1 MNTYLKT
8 FGRMFRRHATRLIS
22 VILMVLVSVGFT
34 AGIGMAT
41 TKIDYSLSDYYRAE
55 NVSDIILMNT
65 EGAFS
70 DGDVTALTE
79 RYGAENVE
87 RGGMLEFEVRG
98 GKATVNDTEVSFT
111 NVPDGIVR
119 VYLFDCAAPDDV
131 TQNTLT
137 SVTTYDTSAAS
148 EDSIVVYAE
157 RATVQLPEQDASKPY
172 TMSAVITEHL
182 TEIEYEYEIA
192 GQKIPVTLT
201 GDFTATIPIEQE
213 YILGGTVL
221 NPLHMAVRDDPSYT
235 DDPASDDEE
244 EMLPLAAVY
253 YVFGENLVD
262 TSARPHI
269 TGTGTAGAGT
279 AYEQTVELDEDAAD
293 TQEVAVPASDLL
305 NQIYITLPDRG
316 DYTLFGM
323 GYDDYVNEEL
333 AAIDALLTSDT
344 QAAGEDTA
352 AYYEA
357 LTMHE
362 NFSFESFREYSG
374 KIGSIG
380 YVLMVVFLFVTILVV
395 LSTMTRLLDEERG
408 QIACLLTLGYSPAR
422 IISKYLL
429 FALIGTL
436 IGGAGAYFAGLG
448 LARII
453 YVNFE
458 WNYTLPAYTSHISL
472 AFFFITFAVILIA
485 TLAATVIAGLKMTRL
500 QPAGLLRPKAPKA
513 GKKVF
518 LERIPFIWN
527 HLSFKYKSTMRN
539 VLRFFMRFLMTVV
552 SVALSTALVLA
563 GLAVLDCC
571 LFQDIGGAAMIAVAI
586 IVLIFAALLN
596 FVVTYTLTNI
606 NISERERELATLM
619 VLGYYDG
626 EVAGYIYREIYITS
640 GIGIL
645 FGLPLGC
652 LLCLFVF
659 RVMEFGSIPGISWF
673 VWVLAP
679 ILSVIFTILVTLI
692 LRHKIVRINMNE
704 SLKAIE

>member
-98 GKATVNDTEVSFT
+98 GKATVNDTEVTFT

-157 RATVQLPEQDASKPY
+157 RPTVQLPEQDASKPY
-172 TMSAVITEHL
+172 TMSAVMTQKFS
-182 TEIEYEYEIA
+182 EIENN
-192 GQKIPVTLT
+192 GMTMS
-201 GDFTATIPIEQE
+201 GDFTATIPVEQE
-213 YILGGTVL
+213 YILGGTVR

-262 TSARPHI
+262 MTATATIS
-269 TGTGTAGAGT
+269 GTVSMGNMEIPIPDGTT
-279 AYEQTVELDEDAAD
+279 EEYD
-293 TQEVAVPASDLL
+293 VAVPTSDLL

-357 LTMHE
+357 LTLHE

>member
-98 GKATVNDTEVSFT
+98 GKATVNDTEVTFT

-157 RATVQLPEQDASKPY
+157 RPTVQLPEQDASKPY

-221 NPLHMAVRDDPSYT
+221 NPLHMAVREDASYT
-235 DDPASDDEE
+235 DDPASDDED
-244 EMLPLAAVY
+244 EMLDLAAVF
-253 YVFGENLVD
+253 YVFAENLVD
-262 TSARPHI
+262 VTAEATI
-269 TGTGTAGAGT
+269 TGTMDSPIQGS
-279 AYEQTVELDEDAAD
+279 VPDET
-293 TQEVAVPASDLL
+293 TQEYDIAVPASELL
-305 NQIYITLPDRG
+305 NQIYITLPDRAG
-316 DYTLFGM
+316 YTLFSS
-323 GYDDYVNEEL
+323 GYDDYLESET
-333 AAIDALLTSDT
+333 AAIHGLLTT
-344 QAAGEDTA
+344 DTA
-352 AYYEA
+352 AADTAQYYEV
-357 LTMHE
+357 LTLHE
-362 NFSFESFREYSG
+362 NFSFESFREYG
-374 KIGSIG
+374 NKIEGIG

-395 LSTMTRLLDEERG
+395 LSTMTRLLDEERS

-422 IISKYLL
+422 IIVKYLL

-436 IGGAGAYFAGLG
+436 VGGAGAYFAGLG

-458 WNYTLPAYTSHISL
+458 WNYTLPAYTSHVSF
-472 AFFFITFAVILIA
+472 AFFFITFAVILVA
-485 TLAATVIAGLKMTRL
+485 TLLATMIAGIKLTR
-500 QPAGLLRPKAPKA
+500 QEPADLLRPKTPKA

-518 LERIPFIWN
+518 LERIPLIWN
-527 HLSFKYKSTMRN
+527 RLSFKYKSTMRN
-539 VLRFFMRFLMTVV
+539 VLRFFIRFLMTVV

-571 LFQDIGGAAMIAVAI
+571 LFQDIGGTSMITISVI
-586 IVLIFAALLN
+586 ILIFAALLN

-645 FGLPLGC
+645 FGIPLGC

-659 RVMEFGSIPGISWF
+659 QVMGFGSIPGISWF

-692 LRHKIVRINMNE
+692 LRHKIVKIDMNE

>member
-98 GKATVNDTEVSFT
+98 GKATVNDTEVTFT

-157 RATVQLPEQDASKPY
+157 RPTVQLPEQDASKPY
-172 TMSAVITEHL
+172 TMSAVITQKFSEV
-182 TEIEYEYEIA
+182 EYN
-192 GQKIPVTLT
+192 GMTLT
-201 GDFTATIPIEQE
+201 GDFTATIPVEQE
-213 YILGGTVL
+213 YTLGGTLL

-253 YVFGENLVD
+253 YVFAENLVD
-262 TSARPHI
+262 MTATATIS
-269 TGTGTAGAGT
+269 GTVDFGGTEIEIPEGMT
-279 AYEQTVELDEDAAD
+279 EEYD
-293 TQEVAVPASDLL
+293 VAVPASDLL

-333 AAIDALLTSDT
+333 AAIDALLASDT
-344 QAAGEDTA
+344 QGAGKDTA

-357 LTMHE
+357 LTLHE

-500 QPAGLLRPKAPKA
+500 QPAELLRPKAPKA